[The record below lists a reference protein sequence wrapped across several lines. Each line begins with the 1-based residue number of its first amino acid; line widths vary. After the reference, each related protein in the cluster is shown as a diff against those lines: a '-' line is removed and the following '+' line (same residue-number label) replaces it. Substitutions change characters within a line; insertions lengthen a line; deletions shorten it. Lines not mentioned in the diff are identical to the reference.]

1 MAPQLY
7 ICLLALVFLRA
18 TAEPECKNLVKPL
31 VLDSHSP
38 IYGRWVLSVASWDK
52 DELKDD
58 LFSVKA
64 SLVELSAHPDN
75 EHLTVFWAD
84 RMRKDDTCLQGLTNA
99 TISGMTAHTTF
110 NINGHTSYHDGKYY
124 ETCADCLLSEDTTL
138 LPDGNSKGRY
148 LFLFTRTG
156 KLEPSE
162 LETFKKQA
170 ACLKFPP
177 EYYFGTDELCPDE
190 RKTETSA
197 AESNPTTTQ
206 APTMYTN

>member
-7 ICLLALVFLRA
+7 ISLLTLVFLRRA

-38 IYGRWVLSVASWDK
+38 IYGKWVLHVASWDK
-52 DELKDD
+52 EELKED
-58 LFSVKA
+58 LFSVKT
-64 SLVELSAHPDN
+64 SLVELSAHSDN
-75 EHLTVFWAD
+75 EHVTVYWAD
-84 RMRKDDTCLQGLTNA
+84 RIKDDTCLQGLTNA
-99 TISGMTAHTTF
+99 TISGMTFHTTF
-110 NINGHTSYHDGKYY
+110 NINGHTSYHEGKYY

-170 ACLKFPP
+170 ECLKFLP
-177 EYYFGTDELCPDE
+177 EYFFGTDELCPDQRE
-190 RKTETSA
+190 AETSA
-197 AESNPTTTQ
+197 AEGNAAPTQ
-206 APTMYTN
+206 APAK

>member
-1 MAPQLY
+1 MAPQFL
-7 ICLLALVFLRA
+7 ISLLALIFLRA

-38 IYGRWVLSVASWDK
+38 IYGKWVLHVASWDK
-52 DELKDD
+52 EELKED
-58 LFSVKA
+58 LFSVKT

-75 EHLTVFWAD
+75 EHMTVYWAD

-99 TISGMTAHTTF
+99 TISGMTTHTTF
-110 NINGHTSYHDGKYY
+110 NINGHTSYHEGKYY
-124 ETCADCLLSEDTTL
+124 ETCTDCLLSEDTTL

-170 ACLKFPP
+170 ECLKFFP
-177 EYYFGTDELCPDE
+177 EYFFGTDELCPDQRE
-190 RKTETSA
+190 AETSA
-197 AESNPTTTQ
+197 AQGKPAPTQ
-206 APTMYTN
+206 APSE